1 MKICRLLLL
10 TTLWLVLPGK
20 RILGQSAEISQL
32 ILNVEK
38 LTQMKKILSQM
49 KQTYSVLNKGYG
61 MIRDLSKGNFDLHR
75 IFLQGLFEA
84 SPSVRRYHKVKL
96 VIDLQLQVVSLTKRF
111 IQRFRN
117 SGLFSL
123 EELQYL
129 SLVQEKALEES
140 LMILQEL
147 IVLVVDGK
155 LKMNDGERLLAID
168 VLYSKMERSVEY
180 LRTMVNS
187 TDILRYQR
195 MRESRDIDRM
205 EEMTQKVPD

>member
-10 TTLWLVLPGK
+10 TALWLVLPGQ
-20 RILGQSAEISQL
+20 RLLGQSTEISQL

-38 LTQMKKILSQM
+38 LAQMKKILSQM

-61 MIRDLSKGNFDLHR
+61 IIRDLSKGNFDLHR
-75 IFLQGLFEA
+75 VFLHGLFEA

-96 VIDLQLQVVSLTKRF
+96 VIDLQLQVVSLTKRS

-129 SLVQEKALEES
+129 SLFQEKALEES

-147 IVLVVDGK
+147 IVLVVDGQ

-168 VLYSKMERSVEY
+168 LLYRKMERSVES
-180 LRTMVNS
+180 LRAMVNS

-195 MRESRDIDRM
+195 MRESRDIDRV
-205 EEMTQKVPD
+205 EELIQKGPD